1 MLLLFVVLLPSVQ
14 AQTSPMTDNQV
25 MEYIIKENDK
35 GTSRDIIVR
44 RLIEKGV
51 PIEQIRRIR
60 DKYEKEQKNT
70 QMGARD
76 ITGGGKNLNNRMRN
90 KGNAQETPGTHQ
102 RKSANGQQDP
112 RQLTDRQ
119 KMLRD
124 EQQFDMYSDAF
135 GNMLPDSLAMYDNIM
150 GYPKAK
156 NEKVIFG
163 RNIFNRQNLTF

>member
-76 ITGGGKNLNNRMRN
+76 ITGGGKNLSDRMRN
-90 KGNAQETPGTHQ
+90 KANEQETPGSYQ
-102 RKSANGQQDP
+102 RKALQKEQDP
-112 RQLTDRQ
+112 RQLTSRQ
-119 KMLRD
+119 KQLLD
-124 EQQFDMYSDAF
+124 
-135 GNMLPDSLAMYDNIM
+135 
-150 GYPKAK
+150 
-156 NEKVIFG
+156 
-163 RNIFNRQNLTF
+163 

>member
-60 DKYEKEQKNT
+60 DKYEK
-70 QMGARD
+70 
-76 ITGGGKNLNNRMRN
+76 
-90 KGNAQETPGTHQ
+90 
-102 RKSANGQQDP
+102 
-112 RQLTDRQ
+112 
-119 KMLRD
+119 
-124 EQQFDMYSDAF
+124 
-135 GNMLPDSLAMYDNIM
+135 
-150 GYPKAK
+150 
-156 NEKVIFG
+156 
-163 RNIFNRQNLTF
+163 